1 MSKNAQCSSICEA
14 VDCVKIFF
22 ALKLDND
29 PSCPL
34 ALKSVYGHPSV
45 PRESLRCVVW
55 FKGYVASGGNVLHE
69 AGEPLVDG
77 ALNVDSG
84 V

>member
-1 MSKNAQCSSICEA
+1 MSKNVQRNSICEA
-14 VDCVKIFF
+14 VDRVKIFF

-45 PRESLRCVVW
+45 PGESLRCVVW
-55 FKGYVASGGNVLHE
+55 FKGDFASGGNVLHE
-69 AGEPLVDG
+69 AGQPLVDG
-77 ALNVDSG
+77 ALNIDSG
-84 V
+84 M

>member
-1 MSKNAQCSSICEA
+1 MTKNVQRSSICEA
-14 VDCVKIFF
+14 VDRVKIFF
-22 ALKLDND
+22 VLELDDD

-34 ALKSVYGHPSV
+34 ALKIVYGHPSV

-69 AGEPLVDG
+69 AGQPLVDG
-77 ALNVDSG
+77 ALNIDSG
-84 V
+84 M